1 MSLSCII
8 VEDQPPAQRILQKF
22 VEEAGNLDLA
32 GVFSDGLS
40 AMEFLKSNSV
50 DLMFLDI
57 HLPKI
62 TGLEFLKSLQNPPH
76 VILTTAFSEYALQG
90 YDLNV
95 VDYLL
100 KPFSFQRFLQAV
112 NKVPLKPVVIENLP
126 AEGSD
131 SNSPEELYVKSGHDY
146 IKVNS
151 DDIFYINS
159 DSDYT
164 EIHLEGKKVLSNESL
179 KHWVEVLDGQK
190 FMQLHKSYIINTA
203 KIDRITGN
211 QVIMQGGGAV
221 PIGRAYKEQFM
232 NRLIP

>member
-1 MSLSCII
+1 MNLRCII

-22 VEEAGNLDLA
+22 IEDAGNLDLGA
-32 GVFSDGLS
+32 VFSDGLS
-40 AMEFLKSNSV
+40 AIEFLKGNTV
-50 DLMFLDI
+50 DLIFLDI

-112 NKVPLKPVVIENLP
+112 NKVPLKQATTDQSVGGNGPK
-126 AEGSD
+126 
-131 SNSPEELYVKSGHDY
+131 PEELYVKSGHDY
-146 IKVNS
+146 IKVNAKE
-151 DDIFYINS
+151 IFYINS

-164 EIHLEGKKVLSNESL
+164 EIHIDGKKVLSNESL
-179 KHWVEVLDGQK
+179 KHWVDVLNAEN
-190 FMQLHKSYIINTA
+190 FIQLHKSFIVNTK
-203 KIDRITGN
+203 KIERITGN
-211 QVIMQGGGAV
+211 QVFMQGGGVV
-221 PIGRAYKEQFM
+221 PIGRAYKEHFM
-232 NRLIP
+232 NRLIR